1 MTALSAED
9 LALLRRFE
17 PVICFNRGE
26 QFYPMDADRFLAA
39 ARLCVQRP
47 DTPPEMLVPRGEL
60 TAAYFAQP
68 RQEIPEAV
76 YFLSVADPLTVPEMR
91 AFRRTS
97 TLREFHSG
105 PGRLVR
111 VGLAARFFALLFS
124 LSLLLRGRVPG
135 SLAAGSAKFYA
146 ASQSRDER
154 YTYYGRVVRAHGY
167 IALQYWFFYAYND
180 WRASFHGVNDHESDW
195 EMVIVYVAQNQAGAI
210 EPLWLACSSHD
221 SEGDDLRRRWDDPAL
236 QRIDEHPVICA
247 GAGSHANYFFPGEY
261 MPDVP
266 LPFTQGLARAWL
278 LVRRLWARLGQGD
291 PPTPR
296 EESGFRIPFVDY
308 ARGDGL
314 RIGPG
319 QSRTWQM
326 DMLQATATAPA
337 PAWVDGFSGLWGHY
351 SGDPLG
357 ENAPPGPR
365 YERNGTERVRW
376 YDPVGWC
383 GLDKEPPPAAA
394 PATLRDRQ
402 RTLREEQ
409 QALDQKIDEVA
420 ARLAGLELQ
429 TQAQLDAAAPHA
441 QTAEAEREVG
451 AANAELARLKA
462 ERVAKALVE
471 AQCARYAERLAAG
484 DRGDPRAHL
493 RSPALPVSAADLR
506 LSRLASI
513 WSAISV
519 GVLLLSMVALLLF
532 FSELLIPGALLL
544 LGVYA
549 FIEALFHRAFERR
562 IRQVVV
568 ALAVLTVAL
577 LVAQFFVPLL
587 LIFVVF
593 VGVFFLVENVREL
606 VT

>member
-1 MTALSAED
+1 MTTLSAED

-68 RQEIPEAV
+68 RREIPGAV
-76 YFLSVADPLTVPEMR
+76 YFLSVADPLTVSEMR

-180 WRASFHGVNDHESDW
+180 WRASFHGVNDHEGDW

-236 QRIDEHPVICA
+236 QRVGEHPVICA

-291 PPTPR
+291 PPAPR

-319 QSRTWQM
+319 QSRTWQLGV
-326 DMLQATATAPA
+326 LQASASAPA

-376 YDPVGWC
+376 YDPMGWC

-394 PATLRDRQ
+394 PVVLRDRQ

-429 TQAQLDAAAPHA
+429 MQAQLDAAAPHA
-441 QTAEAEREVG
+441 QKAEAEREVG
-451 AANAELARLKA
+451 AANAELVRLKA
-462 ERVAKALVE
+462 ERVANELAE
-471 AQCARYAERLAAG
+471 AQCARYAEQLASG

-544 LGVYA
+544 IGIYA

-568 ALAVLTVAL
+568 GLAVLTVAL
-577 LVAQFFVPLL
+577 LIAQFFVPLL

-606 VT
+606 IA

>member
-1 MTALSAED
+1 MTVLSAED

-17 PVICFNRGE
+17 PVLCFNRGE
-26 QFYPMDADRFLAA
+26 QFYPMDADRFLDAA
-39 ARLCVQRP
+39 GLCAQRP
-47 DTPPEMLVPRGEL
+47 DTPPETLVPRGQL
-60 TAAYFAQP
+60 SAAYFAQP
-68 RQEIPEAV
+68 RQEIPGAV
-76 YFLSVADPLTVPEMR
+76 YFLSVADPLTLAEMR
-91 AFRRTS
+91 GFRRTS

-124 LSLLLRGRVPG
+124 LSLLLRGTVPG
-135 SLAAGSAKFYA
+135 SLAAGSAKRYA
-146 ASQSRDER
+146 ATQSPDER
-154 YTYYGRVVRAHGY
+154 YMYYGRVVREHGY
-167 IALQYWFFYAYND
+167 VALQYWFFYAYND
-180 WRASFHGVNDHESDW
+180 WRASFHGVNDHEGDW
-195 EMVIVYVAQNQAGAI
+195 EMVIVYVAENAAGVI
-210 EPLWLACSSHD
+210 EPLWLACSEHD
-221 SEGDDLRRRWDDPAL
+221 YEGDDLRRRWDDPAL
-236 QRIDEHPVICA
+236 QRVGEHPLICA

-266 LPFTQGLARAWL
+266 FPFTQNLARAWL
-278 LVRRLWARLGQGD
+278 VVRRLWARLGQGD
-291 PPTPR
+291 PPTRR
-296 EESGFRIPFVDY
+296 EESGFRVPFVDY

-314 RIGPG
+314 SIGPG
-319 QSRTWQM
+319 QSRTWQVGV
-326 DMLQATATAPA
+326 LQATADAPA

-365 YERNGTERVRW
+365 FERNGTERVRW
-376 YDPVGWC
+376 YDPMGWC

-394 PATLRDRQ
+394 PAVLRDRQ
-402 RTLREEQ
+402 RLLREEQ
-409 QALDQKIDEVA
+409 QTLDHKIDEVA

-429 TQAQLDAAAPHA
+429 AQAQLGAAASQA
-441 QTAEAEREVG
+441 QTADAEREIH
-451 AANAELARLKA
+451 AANTELARLKA
-462 ERVAKALVE
+462 ERVANELAE

-506 LSRLASI
+506 LGGLASI
-513 WSAISV
+513 WSAVSV
-519 GVLLLSMVALLLF
+519 GVLLLSMVVLVQI
-532 FSELLIPGALLL
+532 FSEVLIPGTLLL
-544 LGVYA
+544 LGIYA

-568 ALAVLTVAL
+568 GLAVLTVLLLAL
-577 LVAQFFVPLL
+577 QFFGPLL
-587 LIFVVF
+587 LAFVVF